1 MTTIYTEQQQKLRL
15 VPDTGNCLG
24 NIWHCYVEDKTFFLL
39 LEVGL
44 LVFKT
49 LIKMTHCPP
58 EETGKRAWVPQVGGC
73 NCVSLTYWSTAD
85 HQLPGRYCGL

>member
-49 LIKMTHCPP
+49 LIKMTHC
-58 EETGKRAWVPQVGGC
+58 
-73 NCVSLTYWSTAD
+73 L
-85 HQLPGRYCGL
+85 LPGVAVRIR